1 MDTPMPQTR
10 WLAGVW
16 PERLTVALLAL
27 ALSGCATERRP
38 RPPEPGISRVYAMS
52 QDALIARLREV
63 LAGYQIEPGT
73 YDPATGRL
81 RAGRRDLG
89 QTGWAMCQPLRVRD
103 PDGVRLREAEPLRLD
118 VDLGVQVEGVD
129 GGTRVTL
136 RPVFIETNLD
146 SFTNLEVT
154 HRCRSTGTLERDLL
168 GALGA
173 EGA

>member
-1 MDTPMPQTR
+1 MPQTR
-10 WLAGVW
+10 RLGEAW

-27 ALSGCATERRP
+27 VLAGCATQPQPRP
-38 RPPEPGISRVYAMS
+38 REVGVSRVYAVS
-52 QDALIARLREV
+52 QDALMARLPEV
-63 LAGYQIEPGT
+63 LASYQIEPGT
-73 YDPATGRL
+73 YDPASGRL

-103 PDGVRLREAEPLRLD
+103 PDGERLREAEPLRLD
-118 VDLGVQVEGVD
+118 LDLDVQVEGVD

-136 RPVFIETNLD
+136 RPVFVETSLD